1 MPPLD
6 LLDDILPISDFRANS
21 AAVLEQVEETGRP
34 VVLTQRGRSAAV
46 LVDVASWQSLQDELE
61 VLRGLVQS
69 RQDAEQGRVL
79 SQDEARQ
86 RLLSRYT

>member
-34 VVLTQRGRSAAV
+34 GVLTQRGRSAAV